1 MIDLNRKYKPSQT
14 IVFLTHYI
22 ILLIYDFILS
32 LEDIMG
38 IGKQSKILNK
48 SQIEMVSNYLKTK
61 RNGLRNQTIFL
72 LSVKSGLRSKEISQL
87 SWKEVINSDGE
98 VGDEIHLTNKTSK
111 GRSGRI
117 IPLHKS
123 VKENLIEL
131 LKEHKTF
138 RDFDFDTSLIV
149 RTERSP
155 TTTSQSIVNMFQSW
169 YKKLGLIGCSSHS
182 GRRTFITET
191 SKKIS
196 LVGGSLRDIQMMVG
210 HSSLQTTQRYIESDS
225 DSQRKVVGLI

>member
-1 MIDLNRKYKPSQT
+1 
-14 IVFLTHYI
+14 
-22 ILLIYDFILS
+22 
-32 LEDIMG
+32 MG
-38 IGKQSKILNK
+38 IGKQSKVLNK
-48 SQIEMVSNYLKTK
+48 SQIEMVSQYLRSK
-61 RNGLRNQTIFL
+61 RNGLRNETIFL

-87 SWKEVINSDGE
+87 QWKYVLKSDGE
-98 VGDEIHLTNKTSK
+98 TIDDYINLPNSSSK
-111 GRSGRI
+111 GKSGRI

-123 VKENLIEL
+123 IRENLQL
-131 LKEHKTF
+131 LLIEHKKY
-138 RDFDFDTSLIV
+138 RSFDLNSSFIV

-155 TTTSQSIVNMFQSW
+155 FTSSQSVVNMFQSW
-169 YKKLGLIGCSSHS
+169 YRKLGLLGCSSHS

-225 DSQRKVVGLI
+225 ESQRKVVELI